1 MERKAVGPSHAFYRT
16 ILAMLD
22 GLVCGQSG
30 LRLQPYLLYWLC
42 EVSKNQPLHKTTVL
56 CPGSTGVGCPGVT
69 NDLGDLYAESGQT
82 LQGSFSAESKPNF
95 ASKYSLESSR
105 RDLHNGLL
113 CTVISSQIFVQ
124 RTVDFFAIFCQ
135 FVCQILLD
143 LICPNFAGILP
154 EFAEIF

>member
-1 MERKAVGPSHAFYRT
+1 MSCRGRAGLDGCPTAALVEERARLALIGVMERKAVGPSHAFYRT

-56 CPGSTGVGCPGVT
+56 CPGSTSVGCPGVT

-82 LQGSFSAESKPNF
+82 LQGSFSAVSKPNF
-95 ASKYSLESSR
+95 ASKYAFESSR
-105 RDLHNGLL
+105 RHLHNALL
-113 CTVISSQIFVQ
+113 CTALKSYFLN
-124 RTVDFFAIFCQ
+124 FFSKKR
-135 FVCQILLD
+135 
-143 LICPNFAGILP
+143 
-154 EFAEIF
+154 

>member
-1 MERKAVGPSHAFYRT
+1 
-16 ILAMLD
+16 MLD

-82 LQGSFSAESKPNF
+82 LQGSFSA
-95 ASKYSLESSR
+95 AAAVAVDR
-105 RDLHNGLL
+105 
-113 CTVISSQIFVQ
+113 TIFK
-124 RTVDFFAIFCQ
+124 
-135 FVCQILLD
+135 
-143 LICPNFAGILP
+143 N
-154 EFAEIF
+154 